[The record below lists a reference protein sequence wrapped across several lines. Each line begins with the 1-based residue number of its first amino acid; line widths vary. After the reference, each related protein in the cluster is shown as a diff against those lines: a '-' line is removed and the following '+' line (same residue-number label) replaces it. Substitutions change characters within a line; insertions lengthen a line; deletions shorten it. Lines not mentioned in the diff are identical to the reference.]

1 MIKISDAITKYELT
15 EIIRAL
21 ISFIIVDAKEF
32 VHEEQR
38 KEYITMYLFT
48 LSTTMNGIPSFVDMN
63 RIAQIIEEDI
73 SGYLKTEDVLNFEK
87 RKRAE

>member
-21 ISFIIVDAKEF
+21 VSFIIIDAKEF
-32 VHEEQR
+32 VHEKDR
-38 KEYITMYLFT
+38 KEYITKYLFT

-63 RIAQIIEEDI
+63 RVARIIEEDI
-73 SGYLKTEDVLNFEK
+73 SGYLNTEDVLDVEK